1 MKKIVIVL
9 AIIFTLVSCCQN
21 EQDVATEN
29 SIYGTWQL
37 FERYNGL
44 SPLPLTTIKNGEIKT
59 FSSENKYTS
68 SFHDKEGKFII
79 KGSII
84 EVSIPELTQDTIKFV
99 FCLKDNILNLS
110 SFPSSCD
117 EGCYDSYRRITDD
130 E

>member
-9 AIIFTLVSCCQN
+9 AIIFTLFSCSEN
-21 EQDVATEN
+21 EQNIETEN

-44 SPLPLTTIKNGEIKT
+44 SLLPFTAIENGEIKT
-59 FSSENKYTS
+59 FSSENKYKS
-68 SFHDKEGKFII
+68 SFHDKEGKFFI

-99 FCLKDNILNLS
+99 FSLKDNILNLS